1 MKLDVKRNELMI
13 EWKEITWWTMKQVN
27 SIHSISLFRKQIN
40 VWVLIGDNKNN
51 IFYSVYLISNGHII
65 LSL

>member
-1 MKLDVKRNELMI
+1 MKLDVKRNELMN

-51 IFYSVYLISNGHII
+51 IFIVYI
-65 LSL
+65 